1 MSTGKKRSILLLL
14 FIEDPMKKEWCTNL
28 YHILPKE
35 RAKKADFYKHEKDR
49 QNCILVY
56 CLLKY
61 ALIHEFGIKKMPLI
75 TCTQFGKP
83 FFKDQNFPCFNWSHC
98 KKGVCCAVSSKE
110 IGCDIQ
116 ETIADSRQLI
126 QHCLHRNE
134 REGIFRKNTEATFT
148 KYWTLKESYLKYIG
162 TGITN
167 ELSTYDFSDCR
178 GQTGNAVRD
187 ECRFVWNCR
196 GDVCY
201 SCCSEE
207 PVLIR
212 ELTLADL
219 YMDFYPNL

>member
-1 MSTGKKRSILLLL
+1 
-14 FIEDPMKKEWCTNL
+14 MKKEWCTNL